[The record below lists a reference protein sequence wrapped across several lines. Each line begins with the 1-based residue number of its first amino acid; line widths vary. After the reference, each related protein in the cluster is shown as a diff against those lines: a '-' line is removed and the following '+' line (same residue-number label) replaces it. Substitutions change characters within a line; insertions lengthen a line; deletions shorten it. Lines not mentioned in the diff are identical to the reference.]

1 VFLFRPISVSVTCAI
16 ILAASAASIR
26 AESPPAKAAAP
37 LAGIQLAITVDDIPE
52 NGNDLKDQSRYSIAQ
67 GIIHALKTNGAAG
80 VYGFANGY
88 GPAEKPDE
96 IAILKEW
103 LRAGNP
109 LGNHTYDHLS
119 LDQVEAPAFEANIAQ
134 LDVLL
139 ESLSS
144 VSPLIA
150 GRRVFRY
157 PYLAEGNTLV
167 KRDAVRGYLATNGYR
182 IAEVTTDYNDWAWNA
197 AYIRCTRSNNSKSLR
212 WLKRQIV
219 INAESSIK
227 SASEVAQKLFGR
239 NVAQI
244 LLLHDCALEAI
255 VLNKTL
261 AKLRDDGV
269 TFISLDE
276 ALRDP
281 AYKLNPNITTEGGR
295 SFLQQ
300 IAESRAVD
308 TDAFVDTT
316 YTVER
321 LNAVC
326 AQNTAKT
333 PDPQR

>member
-1 VFLFRPISVSVTCAI
+1 VFLSRLISVSATCAI

-26 AESPPAKAAAP
+26 AESSPAKAAGP

-52 NGNDLKDQSRYSIAQ
+52 NGDTLKAQSRDSIARS
-67 GIIHALKTNGAAG
+67 IIRALKTNGAAG

-88 GPAEKPDE
+88 GLSETPGE

-109 LGNHTYDHLS
+109 LGNHTYDHSS

-157 PYLAEGNTLV
+157 PYLEEGNTLV

-182 IAEVTTDYNDWAWNA
+182 IAEVTTDYNDWAWNG
-197 AYIRCTRSNNSKSLR
+197 AYIRCTRLNDKQSIEWLR
-212 WLKRQIV
+212 RHII
-219 INAESSIK
+219 INAESSVR
-227 SASEVAQKLFGR
+227 SASELAQKLFGR

-244 LLLHDCALEAI
+244 LLIHDCALEALL
-255 VLNKTL
+255 LNKTL
-261 AKLRDDGV
+261 AKLRADGL

-281 AYKLNPNITTEGGR
+281 AYKINPNVTTEGGQ
-295 SFLQQ
+295 SFFKQ

-333 PDPQR
+333 PPPQQ